1 MTLYRFQMR
10 RLAFNFSALKQ
21 AITMTFERLSVR
33 AFLLADV
40 GLTDVELTYIRLV
53 LQRIRILSTA
63 H

>member
-1 MTLYRFQMR
+1 MR

-40 GLTDVELTYIRLV
+40 GLTDVELTYV
-53 LQRIRILSTA
+53 LGYSAFAFYLPPTDTLTS
-63 H
+63 